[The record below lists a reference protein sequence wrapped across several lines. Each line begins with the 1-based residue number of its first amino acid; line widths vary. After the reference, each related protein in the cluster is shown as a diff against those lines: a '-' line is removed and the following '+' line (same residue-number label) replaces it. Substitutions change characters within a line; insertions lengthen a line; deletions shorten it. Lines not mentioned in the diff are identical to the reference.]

1 MPLIL
6 SGVLLFAVGVAMES
20 QGVTDLIAYA
30 SMGYACGLIGMLR

>member
-20 QGVTDLIAYA
+20 QGVTDFIAYA
-30 SMGYACGLIGMLR
+30 IMGYACGFIGWVR